1 MSNEAAKTTS
11 NNPFDIF
18 IVGLKKGL
26 NIGLY
31 SLLPNVVMAFVLTYI
46 LQLWGVM
53 DFLGRTCGGIMGI
66 FDLPGQA
73 ITVLLA
79 TWMSCGA
86 GVGVAA
92 SLASSGVLNG
102 HDVTIMAPA
111 LILMASQIQYM
122 GRLLGVADVPKKYW
136 PLLMLNS
143 LLMAFIGMLLIAVFR
158 LSSRN
163 GDKAAGQTAA
173 CPRRS
178 FEIRGYARFRRAPLF
193 AGLRTQ
199 IETFRERNTEKSR
212 IFVITLYET

>member
-136 PLLMLNS
+136 PLLMFNS
-143 LLMAFIGMLLIAVFR
+143 LLMAFIGMLLM
-158 LSSRN
+158 
-163 GDKAAGQTAA
+163 
-173 CPRRS
+173 
-178 FEIRGYARFRRAPLF
+178 RF
-193 AGLRTQ
+193 
-199 IETFRERNTEKSR
+199 
-212 IFVITLYET
+212 FV

>member
-31 SLLPNVVMAFVLTYI
+31 ILLPNVVMAFVLTYI

-143 LLMAFIGMLLIAVFR
+143 LLMAFIGMLLM
-158 LSSRN
+158 
-163 GDKAAGQTAA
+163 
-173 CPRRS
+173 
-178 FEIRGYARFRRAPLF
+178 RF
-193 AGLRTQ
+193 
-199 IETFRERNTEKSR
+199 
-212 IFVITLYET
+212 FV

>member
-86 GVGVAA
+86 GVGVLYHGQDVLHRQHCGAIPGGKGA
-92 SLASSGVLNG
+92 GKGLLGPHRRLRGNRCQGWLRRGDRLGGGRRLSRGGGGRRRVILGAGAETEDQQPGQQPGQYSLFHTKL
-102 HDVTIMAPA
+102 
-111 LILMASQIQYM
+111 LFM
-122 GRLLGVADVPKKYW
+122 GR
-136 PLLMLNS
+136 
-143 LLMAFIGMLLIAVFR
+143 
-158 LSSRN
+158 N
-163 GDKAAGQTAA
+163 GRPEHTR
-173 CPRRS
+173 PVS
-178 FEIRGYARFRRAPLF
+178 PF
-193 AGLRTQ
+193 
-199 IETFRERNTEKSR
+199 
-212 IFVITLYET
+212 

>member
-86 GVGVAA
+86 AVGVAA

-102 HDVTIMAPA
+102 HDVTILAPA

-143 LLMAFIGMLLIAVFR
+143 LLMAFIGMILM
-158 LSSRN
+158 
-163 GDKAAGQTAA
+163 
-173 CPRRS
+173 
-178 FEIRGYARFRRAPLF
+178 RF
-193 AGLRTQ
+193 
-199 IETFRERNTEKSR
+199 
-212 IFVITLYET
+212 FV

>member
-11 NNPFDIF
+11 NNPFDIL

-86 GVGVAA
+86 GVERRSQRSRRHDSGTRFDPDGLSDSVHGSTPRRGGCSQEVLAA
-92 SLASSGVLNG
+92 VDAQQSVDGLHRYDL
-102 HDVTIMAPA
+102 D
-111 LILMASQIQYM
+111 
-122 GRLLGVADVPKKYW
+122 
-136 PLLMLNS
+136 
-143 LLMAFIGMLLIAVFR
+143 AVFR

-163 GDKAAGQTAA
+163 ADKATGQTAA

-178 FEIRGYARFRRAPLF
+178 FEIRGFTRLRRAPSFLSF
-193 AGLRTQ
+193 KR
-199 IETFRERNTEKSR
+199 FDD
-212 IFVITLYET
+212 FVTLYQSAETIIKVNGPRF

>member
-66 FDLPGQA
+66 FDLPAQA

-102 HDVTIMAPA
+102 HDVTILAPA

-143 LLMAFIGMLLIAVFR
+143 LLMAFIGMLLM
-158 LSSRN
+158 
-163 GDKAAGQTAA
+163 
-173 CPRRS
+173 
-178 FEIRGYARFRRAPLF
+178 RF
-193 AGLRTQ
+193 
-199 IETFRERNTEKSR
+199 
-212 IFVITLYET
+212 FV